1 MTRMSLTRRFVAI
14 VAAALQLTLPLAAY
28 ARTTF
33 VPGPGDICTVNR
45 AADHGGQNAPAGEHS
60 THCAL
65 CMHGTPPAL
74 PMAAALSIPVTRAL
88 AERVAYNGFAPA
100 PTVHARANAR
110 APPRVLTEST

>member
-1 MTRMSLTRRFVAI
+1 MMRMSLTRRLVAI

-33 VPGPGDICTVNR
+33 VPGPGDICTVTR
-45 AADHGGQNAPAGEHS
+45 AADHGGRNTPAGKHS

-65 CMHGTPPAL
+65 CVHGTPPAL
-74 PMAAALSIPVTRAL
+74 PMAAALSIPVTRAP

-110 APPRVLTEST
+110 APPGILTEST